1 MTSISSELSQLTG
14 PVLRPGDD
22 GYDTERTGFQ
32 LAAAHHPDLIVA
44 AVTSGDVQTAL
55 AHAAARGLP
64 VAVQASGH
72 GLATAATGGV
82 LVSTRHLTGL
92 HVDPEARTVRAEAG
106 ARWKDVITAAAAY
119 GLAPLNG
126 SAPDVGVAGYT
137 LGGGLGLL
145 AREFGYACDHVRS
158 IDVVTPD
165 GRVRHVTP
173 DIEPDL
179 FWALR
184 GARDNFGVVTA
195 LEIGLLP
202 VTRVYG
208 GGLYHEAGAEALEAW
223 HAWTAGVPEELTSS
237 LALIPYP
244 DVPGLPEPLRGRHI
258 AHIRVAC
265 TGTYEEGERLVAPLR
280 AALGPALIDTLT
292 DLPYT
297 ESASIY
303 SDPPDPHA
311 YHGTNALVTSLDP
324 ATLKTIFDLSPAT
337 VVQIRHL
344 GGALSRT
351 PPHPS
356 AVGFREAD
364 YLISALAGD
373 PAGPKTI
380 EAELAPITIG
390 RFLNYLYG
398 MGTEDVASAYEPAT
412 YQRLRDLKAAHDP
425 ANRFHANHNI
435 PPA

>member
-1 MTSISSELSQLTG
+1 MTSISGALTRLTG

-22 GYDTERTGFQ
+22 AYDTERAGFQ

-44 AVTSGDVQTAL
+44 ATTAGDVQTAL
-55 AHAAARGLP
+55 AHAAARDLP
-64 VAVQASGH
+64 VAVQSSGH

-82 LVSTRHLTGL
+82 LVGTRRLTGL
-92 HVDPEARTVRAEAG
+92 HVDPAARTVRAEAG
-106 ARWKDVITAAAAY
+106 VRWTDVITAAAAY

-145 AREFGYACDHVRS
+145 AREFGYTCDHVRS

-165 GRVRHVTP
+165 GQARHVTP
-173 DIEPDL
+173 DTDPDL

-184 GARDNFGVVTA
+184 GGRDNFGVVTA
-195 LEIGLLP
+195 LEFGLVP

-208 GGLYHEAGAEALEAW
+208 GGLYYPAGPDVLEAW
-223 HAWTAGVPEELTSS
+223 HAWTTTVPDELTSS

-244 DVPGLPEPLRGRHI
+244 DVPGLPGPLRGRHV

-265 TGTYEEGERLVAPLR
+265 TGTYETGEHLVAPLR
-280 AALGPALIDTLT
+280 ALGPALLDTLT
-292 DLPYT
+292 VLPYT
-297 ESASIY
+297 DSASIY
-303 SDPPDPHA
+303 SDPPGPHA
-311 YHGTNALVTSLDP
+311 YHGTNALVTALDP
-324 ATLKTIFDLSPAT
+324 ATLATIFDLSPAT
-337 VVQIRHL
+337 VVQLRHL

-351 PPHPS
+351 PAHPS
-356 AVGFREAD
+356 AIGFRDAT
-364 YLISALAGD
+364 YLVSALAGE
-373 PAGPKTI
+373 PAGP
-380 EAELAPITIG
+380 EAIAAALAPITRG

-398 MGTEDVASAYEPAT
+398 MGTDDVAALYEPAT
-412 YQRLRDLKAAHDP
+412 YRRLRKLKAVYDP

-435 PPA
+435 PPAG